1 MKKVLIALVSVCA
14 LVVLGAAYD
23 YEFNMEQADAA
34 GTVTGKVVDVVI
46 HSCHAPP
53 NESKPGYCN
62 GTMRVE
68 YFASGA
74 TKRKDLIVSARIALQ
89 LDGKSPVTLDTL
101 PGKQVVVKYE
111 ERDGLRYA
119 TSVVAT
125 TPK

>member
-1 MKKVLIALVSVCA
+1 MKKVIIALVSLCA
-14 LVVLGAAYD
+14 LAALNAAYD
-23 YEFNMEQADAA
+23 YEFNMEENDAA

-46 HSCHAPP
+46 HSCHGTPSA
-53 NESKPGYCN
+53 EKPGYCN

-68 YFASGA
+68 YFASAA
-74 TKRKDLIVSARIALQ
+74 TKRKDIIVSARIALE

-101 PGKQVVVKYE
+101 PGKRVVVKYE

>member
-14 LVVLGAAYD
+14 LVVLLAASD
-23 YEFNMEQADAA
+23 YEFGMEESDTA
-34 GTVTGKVVDVVI
+34 GTVKGKVVDVVI

-53 NESKPGYCN
+53 DASKPGYCN

-68 YFASGA
+68 YFASA
-74 TKRKDLIVSARIALQ
+74 TTKRKDIIVSARVAIQ

-119 TSVVAT
+119 TSVVGT

>member
-1 MKKVLIALVSVCA
+1 MIGFLGLIASSA
-14 LVVLGAAYD
+14 LLLAAYD

-53 NESKPGYCN
+53 SAEKPGFCN

-74 TKRKDLIVSARIALQ
+74 NKRKDVIVSARIALQ

-101 PGKQVVVKYE
+101 PGKRVVVKYE

-119 TSVVAT
+119 TSVIAT
-125 TPK
+125 TP